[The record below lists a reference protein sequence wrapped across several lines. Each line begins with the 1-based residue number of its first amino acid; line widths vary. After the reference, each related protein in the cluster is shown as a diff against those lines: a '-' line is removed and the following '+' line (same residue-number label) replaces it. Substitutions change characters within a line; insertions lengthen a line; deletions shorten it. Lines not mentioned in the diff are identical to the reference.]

1 MESILIFFGGIVTG
15 ILLFIGYGAKRAL
28 SDSEWDDSNITNFLR
43 LLTHVFLHPGDFGK
57 MYYVDKY
64 NNKYRRPF
72 WYISKDELS
81 EVVDT
86 RP

>member
-15 ILLFIGYGAKRAL
+15 ILLLIGYGAKRAL
-28 SDSEWDDSNITNFLR
+28 SDSEWDDSNVTNFLR

-57 MYYVDKY
+57 MWYVDGTGQAYKM
-64 NNKYRRPF
+64 PF
-72 WYISKDELS
+72 HYISKDELS
-81 EVVDT
+81 EVVST

>member
-15 ILLFIGYGAKRAL
+15 ILLLIGYGAKRAL

-43 LLTHVFLHPGDFGK
+43 LLAHVFLHPGDFGK
-57 MYYVDKY
+57 MYYIDTY
-64 NNKYRRPF
+64 GNKYRRPF

-81 EVVDT
+81 KVVDT